1 MAYNWKQITKR
12 IPIKASAKSIFDTL
26 VMPQG
31 LGTGSGYGNGES

>member
-26 VMPQG
+26 VMQQG